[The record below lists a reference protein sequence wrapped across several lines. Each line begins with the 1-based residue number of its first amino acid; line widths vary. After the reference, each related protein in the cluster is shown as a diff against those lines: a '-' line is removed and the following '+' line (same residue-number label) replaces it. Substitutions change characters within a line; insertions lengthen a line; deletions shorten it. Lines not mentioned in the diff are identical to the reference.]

1 MIRLIKADMYRL
13 LRTKGFYITMILMV
27 AYAALIVTSQSV
39 GSVGVNMDDK
49 VDAAAIQW
57 SLKIAVQY
65 ASFSSAFL
73 VYFLIGLFVILF
85 GYEFSQR
92 TYKNSLTAGVTRL
105 TFVLSKY
112 LIQLLFF
119 FIATVLYFGGAAIIA
134 AIKYGVGDTA
144 MLPFLGNTVVLSLGV
159 SLIISVIF
167 SLASLILVSSNSL
180 VLASV
185 FVVIYPLAIQI
196 VSLMIDFD
204 GLKYFDFFGL
214 VQQIGIGTLS
224 GKELLPY
231 VSVSVI
237 VIVLSLLGS
246 SLVIR
251 QKEL

>member
-1 MIRLIKADMYRL
+1 MIRLIKADTYRL
-13 LRTKGFYITMILMV
+13 LRTKGFYITMVLMV
-27 AYAALIVTSQSV
+27 AYAAMIVTSQSV
-39 GSVGVNMDDK
+39 GSVGVNMEDK
-49 VDAAAIQW
+49 IDALSTQW
-57 SLKIAVQY
+57 NLKLAVQY
-65 ASFSSAFL
+65 TSFSSAFL

-119 FIATVLYFGGAAIIA
+119 FIATILYFGGATLFAIF
-134 AIKYGVGDTA
+134 KYGIGDTDL
-144 MLPFLGNTVVLSLGV
+144 LPFLGNTLVLSLGI

-167 SLASLILVSSNSL
+167 SLASLILVSTNSL
-180 VLASV
+180 VLSSV

-196 VSLMIDFD
+196 VAMMIDFD

-214 VQQIGIGTLS
+214 VQQIGMGALS
-224 GKELLPY
+224 VKELLPY
-231 VSVSVI
+231 AAVSLT
-237 VIVLSLLGS
+237 VIVLSLVGS
-246 SLVIR
+246 ALVIR

>member
-1 MIRLIKADMYRL
+1 MIRLIKADFYRL
-13 LRTKGFYITMILMV
+13 LRTKGFYITMVLMV

-39 GSVGVNMDDK
+39 GSVGVNVEDTL
-49 VDAAAIQW
+49 DAAAIQW
-57 SLKIAVQY
+57 NLKMAVQY

-105 TFVLSKY
+105 TFVFSKY

-119 FIATVLYFGGAAIIA
+119 FIATILYFGGAVVVA
-134 AIKYGVGDTA
+134 ANKYGLGDTD
-144 MLPFLGNTVVLSLGV
+144 LVPFLWNTLVLSLGV

-167 SLASLILVSSNSL
+167 SLASLILVSTNSL
-180 VLASV
+180 VLSSV

-196 VSLMIDFD
+196 VAMMTEFD

-214 VQQIGIGTLS
+214 VQQIGVGALTIN
-224 GKELLPY
+224 ELLPY
-231 VSVSVI
+231 AAVSLI
-237 VIVLSLLGS
+237 VIVLSLVGS